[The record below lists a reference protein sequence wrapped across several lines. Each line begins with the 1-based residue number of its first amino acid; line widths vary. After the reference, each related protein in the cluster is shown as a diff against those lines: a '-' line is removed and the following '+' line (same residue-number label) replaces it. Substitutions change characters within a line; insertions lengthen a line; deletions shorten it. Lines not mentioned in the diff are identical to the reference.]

1 MNNKERLMNIVKI
14 LKDNNILNDR
24 SPKNVKK
31 TIEDLGPT
39 FIKIGQI
46 LSTRV
51 DLIPDI
57 YAKELS
63 KLRSNVTP
71 LPFEEIEKILLQLS
85 EKVAGRLRK
94 GKQMAKT
101 VAVEVKYNDFIKA
114 SRQTTLDRC
123 TDSGT
128 EIYQLSKELFR
139 ELWEKDG
146 NKSVRLLGIRTA
158 NLEEQGALEQMS
170 IMDIMAQTTNK
181 QQNATTNIS
190 REKMKKLDKALD
202 AIKNKYGEDKIKRAS
217 LLAEQTVDMKNKKYY
232 EE

>member
-63 KLRSNVTP
+63 KLRANVTP
-71 LPFEEIEKILLQLS
+71 LPFEEIE
-85 EKVAGRLRK
+85 
-94 GKQMAKT
+94 
-101 VAVEVKYNDFIKA
+101 
-114 SRQTTLDRC
+114 
-123 TDSGT
+123 
-128 EIYQLSKELFR
+128 
-139 ELWEKDG
+139 
-146 NKSVRLLGIRTA
+146 
-158 NLEEQGALEQMS
+158 
-170 IMDIMAQTTNK
+170 
-181 QQNATTNIS
+181 
-190 REKMKKLDKALD
+190 
-202 AIKNKYGEDKIKRAS
+202 
-217 LLAEQTVDMKNKKYY
+217 
-232 EE
+232 

>member
-63 KLRSNVTP
+63 KLRANVTP
-71 LPFEEIEKILLQLS
+71 LPFEEIEKIL
-85 EKVAGRLRK
+85 K
-94 GKQMAKT
+94 
-101 VAVEVKYNDFIKA
+101 
-114 SRQTTLDRC
+114 
-123 TDSGT
+123 
-128 EIYQLSKELFR
+128 KEY
-139 ELWEKDG
+139 KDV
-146 NKSVRLLGIRTA
+146 KSVFSRVNERPIGSASIAQVHKARLKDNTYVVL
-158 NLEEQGALEQMS
+158 
-170 IMDIMAQTTNK
+170 
-181 QQNATTNIS
+181 
-190 REKMKKLDKALD
+190 
-202 AIKNKYGEDKIKRAS
+202 KIKRPHIEEEIKQDIE
-217 LLAEQTVDMKNKKYY
+217 LLKEAVKILHLNHFIKIMDLESVLDELYQSTMLELDFEKEKENMLFFEQHNKNETFVATPKVIENLSSKNI
-232 EE
+232 